1 MTPAELDAATKNLR
15 QQLLPLSANSAQ
27 GDSKPQD
34 GKPSKNQ
41 EQRRKDH
48 YSHYILRLAFARSE
62 DLRKRFLA
70 AETILFKLR
79 YNSDDGQ
86 ERRAFIE
93 SLGFDWEF
101 LSAEEK
107 AGMRGDLLAG
117 AGTKSNEADA
127 VFEAGFFKVDWERV
141 CDLVDQRKVLLRGG
155 KAYVPE
161 SLQLSL
167 LVAEFT
173 ARLQK
178 ALEVCLLLP
187 TLSSFP
193 AM

>member
-1 MTPAELDAATKNLR
+1 MTPAELDVATKGLR
-15 QQLLPLSANSAQ
+15 QKLLPLSANSAQ

-34 GKPSKNQ
+34 GRPSKSQ
-41 EQRRKDH
+41 EERRKDH

-70 AETILFKLR
+70 AETILFRLR
-79 YNSDDGQ
+79 YNSDDSQ
-86 ERRAFIE
+86 ERQAFIW

-117 AGTKSNEADA
+117 AGVKSNEADA

-161 SLQLSL
+161 FQQSSL
-167 LVAEFT
+167 VIAEFT
-173 ARLQK
+173 ARLEK
-178 ALEVCLLLP
+178 ALEV
-187 TLSSFP
+187 SSFLP
-193 AM
+193 ALSPFLAM